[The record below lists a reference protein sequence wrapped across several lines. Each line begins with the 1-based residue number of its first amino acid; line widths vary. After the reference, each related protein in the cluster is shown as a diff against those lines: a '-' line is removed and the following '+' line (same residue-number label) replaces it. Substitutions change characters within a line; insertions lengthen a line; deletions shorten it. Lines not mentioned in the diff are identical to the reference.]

1 MLLVNAIKDANNRAA
16 AGTRGTLLHL
26 SMHDKNVRWSA
37 KTYNGL
43 PIGAAVRRFAWLG
56 FAFSHTAELWVNAS
70 THKADAPTR
79 AGAYGTARA
88 DPVKASHKASASA
101 RSHTSTQATEQ
112 ARQHARSH
120 ARTLARKHASTQARN
135 HACTHEAIVFKSL
148 KQAMPVTRVHA
159 TTPGSILT
167 PPTCVARV
175 RVCTQVSRTWETQLG
190 EPAITKIGQMCGDVL
205 KAFG

>member
-43 PIGAAVRRFAWLG
+43 PIGAAARRFAWLG

-88 DPVKASHKASASA
+88 DPVKASHGASAS
-101 RSHTSTQATEQ
+101 
-112 ARQHARSH
+112 